1 MLTLEKLTYLYEH
14 LPMRFDLRIQPGE
27 RVAVLGPSGA
37 GKSTLLS
44 LIAGFLP
51 AASGRLLLNG
61 EDHTA
66 TPPAKRPVSMLF
78 QENNLFAHL
87 TVAQNIGLGLDPG
100 LRLTEQQR
108 QQRAHIARQVG
119 LEEHL
124 ERLPSQLS
132 GGQRQRAALARCLI
146 RQRPILLLDEP
157 FSALDPAL
165 RNEML
170 QLLQTVCEQRNLTL
184 LMVSH
189 NLDDAARIAPRTL
202 LVVDGRIYYDG
213 PTQAL
218 LDGSAPEWSPAYG
231 LLPRWHHNRTLAQ
244 QPKPAG
250 LTELTMTHFNE
261 HSEFHAIRQAIEP
274 LLAQHGIR
282 LIVQSVDYATWHQG
296 DARSDLWLGSANF
309 YLPLEFSLFA
319 TLYELP
325 LMQHCMNEDLA
336 QDAELW
342 RANRLPLAEFCQRL
356 VSNHQL
362 HPLFHH
368 WLQLHG
374 QRSMRGVRMNT
385 LGWFDFKS
393 AWFAPPEA

>member
-14 LPMRFDLRIQPGE
+14 LPMRFDLHIQPGE

-51 AASGRLLLNG
+51 AASGRLLLAG

-87 TVAQNIGLGLDPG
+87 TVAQNIGLGLNPG
-100 LRLTEQQR
+100 LRLNSEQKR
-108 QQRAHIARQVG
+108 QLAQIAAQVG

-124 ERLPSQLS
+124 QRLPSQLS
-132 GGQRQRAALARCLI
+132 GGQRQRAALARCLV

-165 RNEML
+165 RSEML
-170 QLLQTVCEQRNLTL
+170 QLLQNVCHQRQLTL

-189 NLDDAARIAPRTL
+189 NLDDAARIAKRTL

-218 LDGSAPEWSPAYG
+218 VEGRAPE
-231 LLPRWHHNRTLAQ
+231 AQ
-244 QPKPAG
+244 ILGIPVQP
-250 LTELTMTHFNE
+250 
-261 HSEFHAIRQAIEP
+261 
-274 LLAQHGIR
+274 
-282 LIVQSVDYATWHQG
+282 
-296 DARSDLWLGSANF
+296 
-309 YLPLEFSLFA
+309 
-319 TLYELP
+319 
-325 LMQHCMNEDLA
+325 
-336 QDAELW
+336 
-342 RANRLPLAEFCQRL
+342 
-356 VSNHQL
+356 
-362 HPLFHH
+362 
-368 WLQLHG
+368 
-374 QRSMRGVRMNT
+374 
-385 LGWFDFKS
+385 
-393 AWFAPPEA
+393 

>member
-14 LPMRFDLRIQPGE
+14 LPMRFDLHIQPGE

-51 AASGRLLLNG
+51 AASGRLLLAG

-87 TVAQNIGLGLDPG
+87 TVAQNIGLGLNPG
-100 LRLTEQQR
+100 LRLNGEQKR
-108 QQRAHIARQVG
+108 QLAQIAAQVG

-124 ERLPSQLS
+124 QRLPSQLS
-132 GGQRQRAALARCLI
+132 GGQRQRAALSRCLV

-165 RNEML
+165 RSEML
-170 QLLQTVCEQRNLTL
+170 QLLQNVCHQRQLTL

-189 NLDDAARIAPRTL
+189 NLDDAARIAQRTL

-218 LDGSAPEWSPAYG
+218 VEGRAPE
-231 LLPRWHHNRTLAQ
+231 AQ
-244 QPKPAG
+244 ILGIPVQP
-250 LTELTMTHFNE
+250 
-261 HSEFHAIRQAIEP
+261 
-274 LLAQHGIR
+274 
-282 LIVQSVDYATWHQG
+282 
-296 DARSDLWLGSANF
+296 
-309 YLPLEFSLFA
+309 
-319 TLYELP
+319 
-325 LMQHCMNEDLA
+325 
-336 QDAELW
+336 
-342 RANRLPLAEFCQRL
+342 
-356 VSNHQL
+356 
-362 HPLFHH
+362 
-368 WLQLHG
+368 
-374 QRSMRGVRMNT
+374 
-385 LGWFDFKS
+385 
-393 AWFAPPEA
+393 